1 MTEKIQSEKIGKRLY
16 ITFNDPET
24 LNSISLAMWQT
35 VTDLLTAAKDDPEV
49 NLVVFQGAG
58 GKSFA
63 SGANISEF
71 EQQRTQKTAVDNY
84 EVVAEGAQMAIF
96 NFPKPTVALINGYCI
111 GGGLNIALCCD
122 LRYASE
128 KSIFSIPAGRLG
140 LGYRFTA
147 LRNLVHTAGHTNA
160 LEIFLTGK
168 KFGAQEAKEKN
179 IINNYFSEDDL
190 NISAEKI
197 LCAIEDNAPL
207 TLAAGKK
214 LIKEI
219 QKSTDQLQELSKIL
233 VKQCFESQDYQ
244 EGKIAFKEKRKPQF
258 CGI

>member
-1 MTEKIQSEKIGKRLY
+1 MTEKIISEKIGKRLY
-16 ITFNDPET
+16 ITFNDPGT
-24 LNSISLAMWQT
+24 LNAISLEMWQK
-35 VTDLLTAAKDDPEV
+35 VSDLLAAAKDDASV
-49 NLVVFQGAG
+49 NLVIFQGAG
-58 GKSFA
+58 GKAFA

-71 EQQRTQKTAVDNY
+71 EKQRTQKEAVENY
-84 EVVAEGAQMAIF
+84 ELVAEGAQMAIF

-147 LRNLVHTAGHTNA
+147 LRNLVHAAGHANA
-160 LEIFLTGK
+160 LEIFLTAN
-168 KFGAQEAKEKN
+168 KFSAQEAKDKKV
-179 IINNYFSEDDL
+179 ITNYFAEAQL
-190 NISAEKI
+190 NDEAEKI
-197 LCAIEDNAPL
+197 INAIEENAPL

-219 QKSTDQLQELSKIL
+219 QKSTDQLNELSKIL

-258 CGI
+258 RGI